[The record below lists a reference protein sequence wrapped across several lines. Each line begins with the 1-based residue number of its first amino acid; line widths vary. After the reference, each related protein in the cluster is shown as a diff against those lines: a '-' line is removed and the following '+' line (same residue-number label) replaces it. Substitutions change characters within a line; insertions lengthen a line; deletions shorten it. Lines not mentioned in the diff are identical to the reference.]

1 MKDLLGIVLCGGE
14 SKRMG
19 MDKGLISVEGTIW
32 AKYVAAK
39 LTPFNIPVLFSVN
52 ELQVPEYSK
61 HINKS
66 KLIIDDVDVPG
77 PLRGL
82 LSVHEHYPTNNLFL
96 LACDMLDLDAHTIA
110 TIIKEY
116 QKGSNHD
123 FIVYQDEDYAQ
134 PFCGI
139 YTAKGLKTVLAKAED
154 HTIHKFSLQKVL
166 NEGHTKRLTIQNHPA
181 FKNYNNSHI

>member
-1 MKDLLGIVLCGGE
+1 MQHLLGIVLCGGE

-19 MDKGLISVEGTIW
+19 SDKGLLHIEGTIW
-32 AKYVAAK
+32 AKYVADK

-52 ELQVPEYSK
+52 ESQVPDYSK
-61 HINKS
+61 HIDKS

-82 LSVHEHYPTNNLFL
+82 LSVHEHYPTNNLLL
-96 LACDMLDLDAHTIA
+96 LACDMLDLDVATIA
-110 TIIKEY
+110 AIIKEY
-116 QKGSNHD
+116 QKGGSHD

-139 YTAKGLKTVLAKAED
+139 YTAKGLKTVLAKAES

-166 NEGHTKRLTIQNHPA
+166 NEGMTKRLEIKNHPA